1 VLEAFMDVS
10 PVVRLMSNNFLFLY
24 LFKNNKMNNELLVK
38 MITDSWQ
45 KQVTATNKIFDNLS
59 DEELMDEVS
68 PGRNRAIYLL
78 GHLTAVHDRMLP
90 LLRFGE
96 SKYPE
101 LKSIFL
107 DSPDKAVEAIPS
119 AAQLRQQWND
129 VNETLSNHIKNLSA
143 DEWFTRHANI
153 SEEDFM
159 KEPNR
164 NRLNVLLDRTIHLSN
179 HRGQLLLLKK
189 KM

>member
-1 VLEAFMDVS
+1 
-10 PVVRLMSNNFLFLY
+10 
-24 LFKNNKMNNELLVK
+24 MNNELVIK
-38 MITDSWQ
+38 MVTDSWR
-45 KQVTATNKIFDNLS
+45 KQLVATNKIFDNLS
-59 DEELMDEVS
+59 DEELMQEVA

-90 LLRFGE
+90 LLRFE
-96 SKYPE
+96 EAKYPE
-101 LKSIFL
+101 LDRVFL
-107 DSPDKAVEAIPS
+107 ESPDKAVEEIPS
-119 AAQLRQQWND
+119 AQQLRQQWKEVND
-129 VNETLSNHIKNLSA
+129 TLLNHIKSLPA

-153 SEEDFM
+153 SEEDFI

-189 KM
+189 KV